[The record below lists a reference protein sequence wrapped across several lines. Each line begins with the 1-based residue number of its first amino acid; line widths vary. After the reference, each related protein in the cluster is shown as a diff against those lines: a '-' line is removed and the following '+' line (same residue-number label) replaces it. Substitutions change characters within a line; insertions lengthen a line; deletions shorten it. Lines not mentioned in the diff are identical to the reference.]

1 MKLLHFL
8 LLTSLF
14 IFISCKPI
22 FFSIGSTGS
31 GEPRYFNDD
40 SGQDDFQGV
49 VEDLNIEEL
58 KEKGSAK
65 NCSEYK
71 NSGSFSLFGDA
82 SLTEPVR
89 NCFAQKID
97 QGLRPLC
104 NQEKALKRELRDESD
119 PGAIAE
125 IEEELDE
132 VEEAKYFIADDLYLI
147 AADFDDIE
155 EEASEDF
162 ENERSDHDPW
172 GNLANTLGS
181 LYVKSEIGG
190 FSRFL
195 NSKIRNAC
203 RGVSV
208 KR

>member
-14 IFISCKPI
+14 IFISCKPL
-22 FFSIGSTGS
+22 SLGVSGS
-31 GEPRYFNDD
+31 GESEYFNDD
-40 SGQDDFQGV
+40 SGQDDYQKV
-49 VEDLNIEEL
+49 VKDLNIEEL
-58 KEKGSAK
+58 KEKGSGEK
-65 NCSEYK
+65 CSEYK

-82 SLTEPVR
+82 SLLEPIR

-104 NQEKALKRELRDESD
+104 EQEKELKRELRDESD

-132 VEEAKYFIADDLYLI
+132 IEEAKYFIADDLYLI

-155 EEASEDF
+155 EDVSEDF
-162 ENERSDHDPW
+162 EKERSDHDPW
-172 GNLANTLGS
+172 GNLANTVVS
-181 LYVKSEIGG
+181 IYVKSELGG
-190 FSRFL
+190 FTRFL

-203 RGVSV
+203 RGVNV
-208 KR
+208 RRR